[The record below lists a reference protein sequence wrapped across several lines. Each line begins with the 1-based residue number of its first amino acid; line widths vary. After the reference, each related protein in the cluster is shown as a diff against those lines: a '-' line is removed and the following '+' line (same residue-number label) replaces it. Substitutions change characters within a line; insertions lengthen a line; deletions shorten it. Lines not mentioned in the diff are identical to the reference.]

1 VGEAGLEAFSEQEV
15 DSSAMN
21 TDIQKTNEYLEITE
35 KYLRMARREPLAFE
49 RLTLLRLAETWLK
62 QAERLNEDQRPKF

>member
-1 VGEAGLEAFSEQEV
+1 
-15 DSSAMN
+15 MN

-49 RLTLLRLAETWLK
+49 RLTLLRLAETSLK
-62 QAERLNEDQRPKF
+62 RAERLNEDQRPKS